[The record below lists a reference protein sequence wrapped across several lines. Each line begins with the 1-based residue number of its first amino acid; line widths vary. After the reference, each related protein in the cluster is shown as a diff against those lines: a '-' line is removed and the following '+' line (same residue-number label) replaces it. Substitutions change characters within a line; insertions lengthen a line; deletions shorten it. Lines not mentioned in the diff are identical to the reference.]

1 MVEGGGELV
10 QARDTFAADGD
21 EGIDGDEKD
30 TGGLAQARLRNGE
43 VILSE
48 FMDRPRC
55 EKRKRAGRR
64 ICPPLMCPATMAG
77 TSLMFSCQTLMRW
90 RPSANSPLGC

>member
-10 QARDTFAADGD
+10 QARDTLAADGD

-48 FMDRPRC
+48 FHGQAALR
-55 EKRKRAGRR
+55 EKKKGGQKN
-64 ICPPLMCPATMAG
+64 LPA
-77 TSLMFSCQTLMRW
+77 L
-90 RPSANSPLGC
+90 